1 LQAELNAIVAHLDS
15 AVSETSGQSSLCTH
29 NNTAVCCTLQ
39 VRRHMAEQLY
49 LQMLAVQA
57 EAGVDEAPEQQ
68 QQQQQSVFGA
78 VPADDLE
85 AALDVLLISPW
96 DGPLDQAR
104 AGREELAGHLHIE
117 MKTRR
122 VAKAS
127 EGKGA
132 AAELAPNAAEHESY
146 QSLLDDAARG
156 GGY

>member
-1 LQAELNAIVAHLDS
+1 MVLLVNRFPK
-15 AVSETSGQSSLCTH
+15 
-29 NNTAVCCTLQ
+29 

-57 EAGVDEAPEQQ
+57 EADDEEASEQQ
-68 QQQQQSVFGA
+68 QQQQQQSIFVA

-104 AGREELAGHLHIE
+104 AGREELAGHLHIDI
-117 MKTRR
+117 KTRR

-132 AAELAPNAAEHESY
+132 AAELARNAAAHESY

>member
-1 LQAELNAIVAHLDS
+1 
-15 AVSETSGQSSLCTH
+15 
-29 NNTAVCCTLQ
+29 
-39 VRRHMAEQLY
+39 MAEQLY

-57 EAGVDEAPEQQ
+57 EVDAEEDAEEQQ
-68 QQQQQSVFGA
+68 QQQQSIFA
-78 VPADDLE
+78 AAPAEDLE

-104 AGREELAGHLHIE
+104 AGRDELAGHLHIE
-117 MKTRR
+117 IKTRR

-127 EGKGA
+127 EGKSA
-132 AAELAPNAAEHESY
+132 AAELARNTAEHESY

>member
-1 LQAELNAIVAHLDS
+1 
-15 AVSETSGQSSLCTH
+15 
-29 NNTAVCCTLQ
+29 
-39 VRRHMAEQLY
+39 MAEQLY

-57 EAGVDEAPEQQ
+57 DADADEAPEAPEQQ
-68 QQQQQSVFGA
+68 QQQQQSVLGA

-104 AGREELAGHLHIE
+104 AGREELAGHLQIE
-117 MKTRR
+117 IKTRR
-122 VAKAS
+122 VAKAC

-132 AAELAPNAAEHESY
+132 AAELAPSSAEHESY